1 MFFDF
6 SDIVKIYLKNEY
18 IIKINVYNE
27 SKKYPMELKLNFIFN
42 YDEESLNK
50 SSRNRKK
57 KGLKKSINYN
67 EYDAYFL
74 YEDIISFMHFILLS
88 NTQTKT
94 IKNISEFNFI
104 FMKKNRY
111 HNFLEIKKMNE
122 IDLQRFKY
130 MKKNS
135 DIYSFYKNK
144 KNEKEKIE
152 NENKI
157 EEIKE
162 KEEDKYNKSSIMS
175 NKELLSQII
184 KINPQVAM
192 MKEIREKEKLEEEKK
207 YKYNLNKSIISSR
220 SDININNEN
229 DDDFFSDIKITGIND
244 NIEKNKK
251 KKRQEKFE
259 KMKQKTFD
267 IEELLNNDNK
277 TEDIMKEIEEEQKK
291 WEEKI
296 NSSKSSFSINSSI
309 KDDKK
314 KNDYKINVYE
324 FNNLDEK
331 NKKHIIREKK
341 LLPKII
347 YTTL

>member
-1 MFFDF
+1 
-6 SDIVKIYLKNEY
+6 
-18 IIKINVYNE
+18 
-27 SKKYPMELKLNFIFN
+27 
-42 YDEESLNK
+42 
-50 SSRNRKK
+50 
-57 KGLKKSINYN
+57 
-67 EYDAYFL
+67 
-74 YEDIISFMHFILLS
+74 MHFILLS

-94 IKNISEFNFI
+94 VKNISEFNFI

-135 DIYSFYKNK
+135 DIYSFYKNQ
-144 KNEKEKIE
+144 KNDKEKIE

-267 IEELLNNDNK
+267 IEELLNNDIK

-341 LLPKII
+341 LENKIENAQNI
-347 YTTL
+347 LKYRDLVSNETRERLNKEKKEKKELEGSNYISSDGTDKSMSESSYLSYLSKIQGYPY